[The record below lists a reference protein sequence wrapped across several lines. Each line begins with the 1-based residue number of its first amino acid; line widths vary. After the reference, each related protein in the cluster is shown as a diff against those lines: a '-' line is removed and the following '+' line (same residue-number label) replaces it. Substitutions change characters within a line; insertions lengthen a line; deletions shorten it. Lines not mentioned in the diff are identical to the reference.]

1 MIIYGAM
8 INQDIHA
15 TCKCQ
20 VKTNQRSSKVRH
32 LHLELKKHIKQKIP
46 SLKLTA
52 KAPDN
57 RPKPNGKGLYFNHPF
72 VGANCLLVS
81 DFRKGRIHRIG
92 IFYQLE
98 IYH

>member
-1 MIIYGAM
+1 MKTCENLTERCVGNKIFSEL
-8 INQDIHA
+8 HSLKLA
-15 TCKCQ
+15 T
-20 VKTNQRSSKVRH
+20 T
-32 LHLELKKHIKQKIP
+32 L
-46 SLKLTA
+46 LKLTA